1 MTSNI
6 LKNLVIYRLISRL
19 QRPKSYLGKIML
31 VAFLG
36 THIPLLALFFYSIS
50 VTNLELSAKIQVLIV
65 ALIATL
71 IGTGITL
78 FMLQQLL
85 IPISVTAK
93 GIREYLETQKK
104 PKLPNEFKDEA
115 GILMAD
121 AQYAITKLD
130 ELIEQL
136 KNYNPITSLPNNELF
151 QLKLNQFLKDSYQV
165 DKTIAIILV
174 NINGLQEINSIFS
187 YDTGNLVLRQV
198 GQEIS
203 NWISKDEFLAQ
214 INSNEFA
221 IIYNQLI
228 SIEELEKFT
237 KNILNAVNQ
246 RIVIDNEE
254 ITVNATAGIAISPDQ
269 ENAIDNPLKLVDQAG
284 VALNSVQRQNSYGY
298 NFYSPEINEQLKR
311 KFQLERDLG
320 KAIAREELELFYQP
334 QIDSIS
340 GSFTGAE
347 ALIRWHH
354 HDHGFVS
361 PAEFIPIAE
370 KSNLILDIGD
380 WVLKNACQ
388 QNKIWTKDGFP
399 ELCVAINLSGK
410 QFEQIDL
417 VERVQRALLDNDLKT
432 SQLELEIT
440 EGLLINDVEKAINL
454 LTEMRKLGLMT
465 ALDDFGTGFSSLSY
479 LKRFALN
486 YLKIDQSFV
495 RGIPDDSS
503 DIAIVKSIIAL
514 AHSLQMKVVAE
525 GVETLAQADFL
536 LHHGCNKLQGYYFSR
551 PINAQDFTILWEKKL
566 DNG

>member
-1 MTSNI
+1 MTSNL
-6 LKNLVIYRLISRL
+6 LKNLTIYRLISQL

-71 IGTGITL
+71 IGTAITL
-78 FMLQQLL
+78 FLLQQLL

-104 PKLPNEFKDEA
+104 PKLPNEFKDQV

-121 AQYAITKLD
+121 TQYAITKLD

-136 KNYNPITSLPNNELF
+136 KNYNPVTSLPNNELF
-151 QLKLNQFLKDSYQV
+151 QLRLKEFLNESYQV
-165 DKTIAIILV
+165 DKTMAIILIK
-174 NINGLQEINSIFS
+174 INGLQKINSIFG
-187 YDTGNLVLRQV
+187 YDTGNSVLRKV
-198 GQEIS
+198 GQEICK
-203 NWISKDEFLAQ
+203 WIGKDEFLAQ

-228 SIEELEKFT
+228 SMEELEKFT
-237 KNILNAVNQ
+237 RNILNNINQ
-246 RIVIDNEE
+246 SIVIDHEE
-254 ITVNATAGIAISPDQ
+254 IIVSATAGIAISPDQ
-269 ENAIDNPLKLVDQAG
+269 ENSIDNPLKLVDQAG
-284 VALNSVQRQNSYGY
+284 VALNAVQKENSYGY
-298 NFYSPEINEQLKR
+298 SFYSPEINEQLKR
-311 KFQLERDLG
+311 KFKLERDLS
-320 KAIAREELELFYQP
+320 KAIEREELELFYQP

-340 GSFTGAE
+340 GSFTSAE
-347 ALIRWHH
+347 ALIRWRHH
-354 HDHGFVS
+354 EHGFVS
-361 PAEFIPIAE
+361 PGEFIPIAE

-380 WVLKNACQ
+380 WVLKTACQ

-417 VERVQRALLDNDLKT
+417 VEKVQQALLDTDLKT

-454 LTEMRKLGLMT
+454 LAKMHKLGLMT

-495 RGIPDDSS
+495 RGIPYDNS

-525 GVETLAQADFL
+525 GVETLAQVDFL
-536 LHHGCNKLQGYYFSR
+536 RHHGCNKLQGYYFSR
-551 PINAQDFTILWEKKL
+551 PINAQDFTILWEKRL
-566 DNG
+566 NN